1 MTYLVGDEYEEALEC
16 FDRSIE
22 KNPHNAYVWVNRG
35 FALDEL
41 KRYNEAV
48 RSFDQAIRLYKNS
61 RAICLHGTDDNIVL
75 ADMWYKKGL
84 SLVNMD
90 EYEKAVE
97 CFDKAIEMDDDFADA
112 WHNKGLSFGNME
124 KYEKAVECFRQSYRD
139 ESKLC

>member
-48 RSFDQAIRLYKNS
+48 RSFKSDYKV
-61 RAICLHGTDDNIVL
+61 IQKL
-75 ADMWYKKGL
+75 ASYL
-84 SLVNMD
+84 STR
-90 EYEKAVE
+90 Y
-97 CFDKAIEMDDDFADA
+97 
-112 WHNKGLSFGNME
+112 G
-124 KYEKAVECFRQSYRD
+124 R
-139 ESKLC
+139 